1 MVKNMSVLDRIVR
14 IGIAAFIGIMI
25 LAGWLGTA
33 LAIILGIV
41 ALVLLLTGILGTC
54 PAYMLFHFST
64 KKS

>member
-14 IGIAAFIGIMI
+14 LGIAALIGIMI

-41 ALVLLLTGILGTC
+41 ALVFLVTGILGTC

-64 KKS
+64 KKG